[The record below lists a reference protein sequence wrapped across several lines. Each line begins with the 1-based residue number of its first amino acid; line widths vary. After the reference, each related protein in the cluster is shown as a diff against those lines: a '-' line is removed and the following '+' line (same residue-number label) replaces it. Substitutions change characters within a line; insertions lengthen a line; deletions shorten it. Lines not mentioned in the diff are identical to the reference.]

1 MLFLT
6 GKLHIMDELVTP
18 LPIQTIFNGWNYIL
32 WALKMSSIW
41 RGRRLWHY
49 VTDDIHEST
58 EPADEF
64 EDKFVEQ
71 LDGWDSKNH

>member
-1 MLFLT
+1 M
-6 GKLHIMDELVTP
+6 KLYLM
-18 LPIQTIFNGWNYIL
+18 
-32 WALKMSSIW
+32 ALKMSSIL
-41 RGRRLWHY
+41 RGRQLWHY